1 MKPITPKT
9 LKGFRDYLPEQMI
22 ARKQMMSAIAEVFE
36 RYGFSPIQTPA
47 LEYSEILLG
56 KYGADAERLLYRFTD
71 NGGRDVCL
79 RYDLTVP
86 LARVAAQYGNL
97 PLPFR
102 RYQIAP
108 VWRAEKPG
116 KGRYREFFQCDVDI
130 VGTDS
135 LLADA
140 ECVAVDSDVLATL
153 GVKNFQIR
161 INNRKILTG
170 WFEALQLGSA
180 DNDAGRGIL
189 RTIDKL
195 AAMGE
200 ATVRE
205 LLASDNGLDA
215 GTVDRIFEFLGV
227 AGSNDEMLARAAEL
241 IGASE
246 AGARGLTELRTV
258 VECALALGV
267 PSDRLQV
274 DFSIARGLDYYTGSV
289 FETFLLDLPG
299 FGSVMSGGRY
309 DDLIS
314 TFLGRDMPAVG
325 ISAGVDRLF
334 AGMLELGLV
343 DDAATTT
350 RVLVAPMDEAVLPA
364 ALSVASRLRAA
375 GLGTEVYL
383 EQSKLKK
390 QLKYADQRG
399 IPAVVIVGPD
409 EVAAGEA
416 TVKMMADGSQMAV
429 PLDSLPAQ
437 LAGLLD
443 R

>member
-1 MKPITPKT
+1 MKTIKPRV

-22 ARKQMMSAIAEVFE
+22 ARKRMMDAIAEVFE
-36 RYGFSPIQTPA
+36 RHGFPPLQTPA

-97 PLPFR
+97 PMPFK

-108 VWRAEKPG
+108 VWRAEKPA
-116 KGRYREFFQCDVDI
+116 KGRFREFFQCDVDI
-130 VGTDS
+130 VGSAS

-140 ECVAVDSDVLATL
+140 ECVAVDNDVLAAL
-153 GVKNFQIR
+153 GVDNFRIN
-161 INNRKILTG
+161 INNRKILAG
-170 WFEALQLGSA
+170 FLHSLGLGA
-180 DNDAGRGIL
+180 GDDDAGRAVL

-215 GTVDRIFEFLGV
+215 AAIDRVFEFLGIK
-227 AGSNDEMLARAAEL
+227 GTNDEMLAAAEQL
-241 IGASE
+241 IEPTGAGSE
-246 AGARGLTELRTV
+246 GICELRAV
-258 VECALALGV
+258 VGYAGELGV
-267 PSDRLQV
+267 PAERLNV

-309 DDLIS
+309 DTLIS

-325 ISAGVDRLF
+325 ISAGIDRLF
-334 AGMLELGLV
+334 SGMVELGLV
-343 DDAATTT
+343 KTSKTPT
-350 RVLVAPMDEAVLPA
+350 RVLVAPLGEETLAA
-364 ALSVASRLRAA
+364 ALAATSRLRAA
-375 GLGTEVYL
+375 GIATEVYL
-383 EQSKLKK
+383 EPAKLKK
-390 QLKYADQRG
+390 QLKYADQRD
-399 IPAVVIVGPD
+399 IEAVVIIGED
-409 EVAAGEA
+409 ELAAGEA
-416 TVKMMADGSQMAV
+416 TVKLMAKRDQV
-429 PLDSLPAQ
+429 RLPLAE
-437 LAGLLD
+437 LAPRLASLLD
-443 R
+443 

>member
-97 PLPFR
+97 PMPFK

-108 VWRAEKPG
+108 VWRAEKPA
-116 KGRYREFFQCDVDI
+116 KGRFREFFQCDVDI
-130 VGTDS
+130 VGSAS

-140 ECVAVDSDVLATL
+140 ECVAVDNDVLSAL
-153 GVKNFQIR
+153 GVENFRIN
-161 INNRKILTG
+161 INNRKVLAG
-170 WFEALQLGSA
+170 FLQSLGLGA
-180 DNDAGRGIL
+180 GDDDAGRAVL

-200 ATVRE
+200 ATVRG

-215 GTVDRIFEFLGV
+215 AAIGRVFEFLGIEG
-227 AGSNDEMLARAAEL
+227 ANDEMLAAAEQL
-241 IGASE
+241 IGSTEGGSE
-246 AGARGLTELRTV
+246 GICELRAV
-258 VECALALGV
+258 LGYVAALGV
-267 PSDRLQV
+267 PAERLNV

-309 DDLIS
+309 DTLIS

-325 ISAGVDRLF
+325 ISAGIDRLF
-334 AGMLELGLV
+334 SGMVELGLV
-343 DDAATTT
+343 KTSKTPT
-350 RVLVAPMDEAVLPA
+350 RVLVAPMGEETLAA
-364 ALSVASRLRAA
+364 ALAATSRLRAA
-375 GLGTEVYL
+375 GIATEVYL
-383 EQSKLKK
+383 EPAKLKK
-390 QLKYADQRG
+390 QLKYADQRD
-399 IPAVVIVGPD
+399 IEAVVIIGED
-409 EVAAGEA
+409 ELAAGEA
-416 TVKMMADGSQMAV
+416 TVKLMAKRDQV
-429 PLDSLPAQ
+429 RLPLAE
-437 LAGLLD
+437 LAPKLAALLD
-443 R
+443 